1 MIKLT
6 CWLISL
12 CFLPRVQ
19 CLSRALRLCELD
31 LGLPTQ
37 TLREATERSCSP
49 VLPQSE
55 WAEDCD
61 ERGRRSGRGQVLK
74 RARVCWLG
82 RKLPPSLHILLHK
95 HPHKHTLTF
104 SWVLVFAVVVWCW
117 GRFLRAPPHHHHHY
131 TNTHTQ
137 PPLPS
142 NTSPFRPSR
151 PPNPAQS
158 ASSWRRQSMLRTPLS
173 VSAQGRGKGPSAGDC
188 GKSDLW
194 CPRCC
199 WPLTFFTPSLF
210 IFPFVSPSLWL
221 ACFLLSVTYL
231 FNSLLPV
238 NVVALWKWDHWRSI
252 WRGTRD
258 KKVLHSGTIRW

>member
-1 MIKLT
+1 MLVNQFVFSAQGSVFEQSPAAVWAGSRPPYTNPTGGNRKILFPRFAPEWVGRRLWWAGKKK
-6 CWLISL
+6 WKGASVEASEGVLIGEEITPESAHS
-12 CFLPRVQ
+12 PAQ
-19 CLSRALRLCELD
+19 T
-31 LGLPTQ
+31 PTQ
-37 TLREATERSCSP
+37 THTYVFLGFGFCCCSLMLRQISSCP
-49 VLPQSE
+49 
-55 WAEDCD
+55 
-61 ERGRRSGRGQVLK
+61 
-74 RARVCWLG
+74 
-82 RKLPPSLHILLHK
+82 
-95 HPHKHTLTF
+95 
-104 SWVLVFAVVVWCW
+104 
-117 GRFLRAPPHHHHHY
+117 PPHHHHHY